1 MLAHPPCA
9 SISHWLGSF
18 QKILGSFQV
27 YQIYQNYPIN
37 VKCLHRGGAQAFH
50 IDWVKLDL
58 LGITHWLGRISK
70 LPNQCEKFQ
79 KYLRNFKTAQSMYGN
94 YPINVKCLQ
103 QAFHIDWDIF
113 TKFQKYLRNF
123 KTAQSMYGNYPI
135 NVKCLQQA
143 FHIDWDI
150 FTKFQKYL
158 RNFKT
163 AQSMYGNYPINVKC
177 LQQAFHIDWVVY
189 LKNLLPISKL
199 PNQCMKTSQSMWN
212 ACSKHF
218 TLIGLYI
225 SKISCQFQN
234 CLINIWKLP
243 NLCEMLAASIS
254 HQWTTETGKYR
265 NNWNRNFGSVYRNE
279 I

>member
-1 MLAHPPCA
+1 MG
-9 SISHWLGSF
+9 SISKLPNQCEIF
-18 QKILGSFQV
+18 QYFFGHFENCPINVQNYPINVKCLRTPPVQAFHIDWVVLKFLA
-27 YQIYQNYPIN
+27 IFWHFLKNYPIN

-103 QAFHIDWDIF
+103 QAFHIDW
-113 TKFQKYLRNF
+113 
-123 KTAQSMYGNYPI
+123 
-135 NVKCLQQA
+135 
-143 FHIDWDI
+143 
-150 FTKFQKYL
+150 
-158 RNFKT
+158 
-163 AQSMYGNYPINVKC
+163 
-177 LQQAFHIDWVVY
+177 VVY

-218 TLIGLYI
+218 TSVDDRNRKIPKQPKPKFRFSLLKQNLALFKYAICCLF
-225 SKISCQFQN
+225 SKNIMIKSILQIVV
-234 CLINIWKLP
+234 CLV
-243 NLCEMLAASIS
+243 A
-254 HQWTTETGKYR
+254 
-265 NNWNRNFGSVYRNE
+265 
-279 I
+279 